1 MNATTTQES
10 NATSAA
16 LIVSNGTAKGQFD
29 SAVSILARLG
39 ETETA
44 VYWTAERN
52 RVLSAFGA
60 VRTKSA
66 EGDATA
72 KGVDYGSSSLAKV
85 LKHLNTPK
93 REASLLAAAW
103 QMSAAL
109 RLK

>member
-1 MNATTTQES
+1 MSTSTATES
-10 NATSAA
+10 TATATA
-16 LIVSNGTAKGQFD
+16 LVVSNGTAKGQFD

-85 LKHLNTPK
+85 LKHLSTPK
-93 REASLLAAAW
+93 REAALLAAAW